1 MPVESNPHILPEH
14 KLQDSAQPLNSVP
27 DTVTKMTE
35 IARSPDPIPDTKDSE
50 LENTSDAI
58 SDAQTAGVTP
68 NLQNVSDSHASV
80 PNSII
85 PMPHSQSAIPVDLQ
99 NTEMITESKATNCA
113 VSADTTP
120 ICTTPQTTPRSAGP
134 RRAASS
140 SSVIGA
146 DPIASSGDIAIDSD
160 DVVVMPKDVED
171 DVLEIAHLNHDWLD
185 KVSCMYIHQY
195 AFIVFACKFSFFSC
209 RMHAKQSTLHK

>member
-1 MPVESNPHILPEH
+1 
-14 KLQDSAQPLNSVP
+14 
-27 DTVTKMTE
+27 MTE

-185 KVSCMYIHQY
+185 KVSYACIYTNMHSLYLHVSFLFFPAECMQNKVHCTSRYAVIHINTLCTCKY
-195 AFIVFACKFSFFSC
+195 GHSSHVFTAH
-209 RMHAKQSTLHK
+209 M